1 MSGPVFSKPRRYPR
15 ASPPQRVLVAWRSA
29 SRNNIARF
37 STVGLGGMFIHE
49 ADPPPVGAL
58 LQLVFDT
65 PNGQVRARATVR
77 TAQAGRGMG
86 VEFTQMRPEERA
98 RLAHMIKKLLD

>member
-1 MSGPVFSKPRRYPR
+1 MSSPGSSKPRRYPR
-15 ASPPQRVLVAWRSA
+15 ATPPPQVVVAWRSA

-37 STVGLGGMFIHE
+37 SSVGLGGMFIHE
-49 ADPPPVGAL
+49 ADPPAAGSP
-58 LQLVFDT
+58 LQLIFET

-77 TAQAGRGMG
+77 ESQAGRGMG
-86 VEFTQMRPEERA
+86 IEFTQMRPEERA